1 MSQANR
7 YGILY
12 RVNPEILQQLC
23 AQLRDAQDEESIH
36 RAAEALRTYL
46 REQQTR
52 MRERLVSGAE
62 KAFSLTLDPQLE
74 T

>member
-12 RVNPEILQQLC
+12 RVNPEILQRLC

-52 MRERLVSGAE
+52 MRERLVSDAE
-62 KAFSLTLDPQLE
+62 KAFSLTLGPQLE